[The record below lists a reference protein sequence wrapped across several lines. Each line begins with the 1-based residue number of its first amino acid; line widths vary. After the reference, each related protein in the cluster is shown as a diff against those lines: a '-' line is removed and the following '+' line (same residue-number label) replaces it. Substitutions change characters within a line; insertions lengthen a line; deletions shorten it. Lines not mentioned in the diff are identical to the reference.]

1 MAALLHEGATVQCI
15 HGGQAQPMVTDPQ
28 VTVGDQ
34 AIVTQSDLYTVSGC
48 PNPTQ
53 AGGPCVTAQFMT
65 AAVRVRANGQPVLL
79 SDSQAVCTP
88 TGTLTII
95 STQTRTSGT

>member
-15 HGGQAQPMVTDPQ
+15 HGGQAQPMVTDQQ

-34 AIVTQSDLYTVSGC
+34 AIVTQSDVYTVSGC
-48 PNPTQ
+48 SNPVQ
-53 AGGPCVTAQFMT
+53 AGGPCVTAQFLT

-79 SDSQAVCTP
+79 NSSQAICSP
-88 TGTLTII
+88 TGTLTIL
-95 STQTRTSGT
+95 STQTRTTGT